1 MVGLMQTGN
10 LDAGLLTAGVSRK
23 LISQPSPCRLRRN
36 APPQPG
42 GGGLR
47 GEKLRRNLRRA
58 CWPRVMW
65 CCSGAIRD
73 GAVVLESPG
82 DPSDDL
88 RKLVF
93 SGAGN
98 ANEFD
103 LCGNQAGSARWRWKR
118 PASRKACCPAPSA
131 VPVSIFA
138 LAAQLDSQA
147 KYMLELKW
155 APLVGAAVVQKV
167 LGQGSGRCAAM
178 LKIARETGLQVKA
191 GQLKATRRGGASQ
204 TRTQGS
210 ARLRRR
216 WMRNGARS

>member
-1 MVGLMQTGN
+1 
-10 LDAGLLTAGVSRK
+10 
-23 LISQPSPCRLRRN
+23 
-36 APPQPG
+36 
-42 GGGLR
+42 
-47 GEKLRRNLRRA
+47 
-58 CWPRVMW
+58 
-65 CCSGAIRD
+65 
-73 GAVVLESPG
+73 
-82 DPSDDL
+82 
-88 RKLVF
+88 
-93 SGAGN
+93 
-98 ANEFD
+98 
-103 LCGNQAGSARWRWKR
+103 
-118 PASRKACCPAPSA
+118 
-131 VPVSIFA
+131 VSIFA